1 MNLENTLMLRELYQL
16 LQKGIIADDD
26 FNIKKA
32 EFLAK
37 KINISA
43 HNKIKL
49 LKELHQLRQEGIL
62 TEVEFKIKKAEYIAE
77 DDNIVESN
85 NTKLHQDL
93 HQLAKEG
100 IISEEEYKIKKELFT
115 KQTTDQIIDIQK
127 IIKAGKSLKVVLVVS
142 VLFPLISTIGF
153 FLVQSNVKSA
163 ENLQLW
169 IIIFGVFSL
178 LGYVVIISNFYNAAD
193 YLENPLKK
201 KKG

>member
-1 MNLENTLMLRELYQL
+1 MNLENILMLREFYQL
-16 LQKGIIADDD
+16 LQEGIITDDD
-26 FNIKKA
+26 FNFKKA
-32 EFLAK
+32 EFIAK
-37 KINISA
+37 SDNIVGS
-43 HNKIKL
+43 KIKL
-49 LKELHQLRQEGIL
+49 HQEL
-62 TEVEFKIKKAEYIAE
+62 
-77 DDNIVESN
+77 S
-85 NTKLHQDL
+85 
-93 HQLAKEG
+93 QLAKEG
-100 IISEEEYKIKKELFT
+100 IISQEEYGLKKQSILNYNAAKVSIHSSEKDKSQEMTDSNEDL
-115 KQTTDQIIDIQK
+115 KTDQIIDIQK

>member
-62 TEVEFKIKKAEYIAE
+62 TEVEFKIKKLNILQKMTILLRAIILNFIKIYI
-77 DDNIVESN
+77 N
-85 NTKLHQDL
+85 
-93 HQLAKEG
+93 
-100 IISEEEYKIKKELFT
+100 
-115 KQTTDQIIDIQK
+115 
-127 IIKAGKSLKVVLVVS
+127 
-142 VLFPLISTIGF
+142 
-153 FLVQSNVKSA
+153 
-163 ENLQLW
+163 
-169 IIIFGVFSL
+169 
-178 LGYVVIISNFYNAAD
+178 
-193 YLENPLKK
+193 
-201 KKG
+201 